1 MWPNA
6 IGTFNRPSKCLGIQK
21 VCLGFKRIHR
31 NVDKKYLKKS
41 KIMIWGIDYFI
52 TKLKTKIDVIIRSC
66 FNIIT
71 TYCMGCTSL
80 MTPIRSYVKNVRA
93 ELGRYPLLIDV
104 AIFTIKLWINIL
116 NSPEKLLFKAY
127 QEEIK
132 LDECGIRNWV
142 TFVRNIL
149 ESCGLSKL
157 WEHQTIPKD
166 VDVPKK
172 INLVL
177 KKTVRKYIF

>member
-1 MWPNA
+1 MA
-6 IGTFNRPSKCLGIQK
+6 S
-21 VCLGFKRIHR
+21 
-31 NVDKKYLKKS
+31 
-41 KIMIWGIDYFI
+41 
-52 TKLKTKIDVIIRSC
+52 
-66 FNIIT
+66 
-71 TYCMGCTSL
+71 
-80 MTPIRSYVKNVRA
+80 RA
-93 ELGRYPLLIDV
+93 ELARYPLLIDV

-116 NSPEKLLFKAY
+116 NSPDKLLFKAY

-177 KKTVRKYIF
+177 KNSTKIHFLMNSTAHRVFPSRGEIN

>member
-1 MWPNA
+1 MA
-6 IGTFNRPSKCLGIQK
+6 S
-21 VCLGFKRIHR
+21 
-31 NVDKKYLKKS
+31 
-41 KIMIWGIDYFI
+41 
-52 TKLKTKIDVIIRSC
+52 
-66 FNIIT
+66 
-71 TYCMGCTSL
+71 
-80 MTPIRSYVKNVRA
+80 RA

-177 KKTVRKYIF
+177 KKQYENTFFNELNSTSGISKSGGNKLRTYAKIRDIYEIEPYMSSTTLSIQLKRAIAQIRTSSHDLESR